1 MKIHAG
7 FHPFE
12 KVRETMTSAPDTLS
26 ARLSSEGLP
35 EGASHIRFSRGGRL
49 LFWTDNFPVFL
60 RESLPMEALEAF
72 LGEMANWIVP
82 PDRSTIEKFRFM
94 LGTEPRGGI
103 GFGVRR
109 QGIYPPG
116 HAGLFYQKVE
126 NGWHCVLLGPVEEP
140 LSPDMILG
148 SRFFSGES
156 GIQGAIEEWLV
167 KMDNQLLEN
176 VALDVLQEGLPDT
189 LLSGI
194 DVHPVHSTAAAS
206 GSSDAPGSEHLAS
219 PADLPLARW
228 WGTVDEKTQ
237 TGKHYTIHSTIR
249 CGRVLPVVAVSAD
262 IRAVGTFGMSEYRKI
277 LSRMASKTLDA
288 ARAFSWSPRYRY
300 VEGWREPE
308 GYDTR
313 WAGEILGHLVRES
326 EEVSLLPV
334 TATKQD
340 LPKILRKTRPDEPY
354 FWIPSR
360 EQVWIALRGTGVEK
374 ARAMVVPSIGARMS
388 LCVGPP
394 VSLEAFARMIADDLK
409 GSSGSPS
416 G

>member
-1 MKIHAG
+1 MKINAG

-12 KVRETMTSAPDTLS
+12 KVRETIPSAPDALS

-60 RESLPMEALEAF
+60 RESLPMDTLEAF
-72 LGEMANWIVP
+72 LGEMTNWIVP
-82 PDRSTIEKFRFM
+82 PDRSATEKLRSM
-94 LGTEPRGGI
+94 LGNEPRGGI

-109 QGIYPPG
+109 QGMYPPG
-116 HAGLFYQKVE
+116 HAGLFYQQVE
-126 NGWHCVLLGPVEEP
+126 NGWHCVLLGPREEP

-167 KMDNQLLEN
+167 SMDNQLLEN
-176 VALDVLQEGLPDT
+176 VALEALQEGLPET
-189 LLSGI
+189 LLSEI
-194 DVHPVHSTAAAS
+194 DVRPVHSTAAAS
-206 GSSDAPGSEHLAS
+206 RPSDEPGSEPVAS
-219 PADLPLARW
+219 PEALPLARW

-262 IRAVGTFGMSEYRKI
+262 IRAVGTFGMSEFRKI
-277 LSRMASKTLDA
+277 LSRMASRTLDA
-288 ARAFSWSPRYRY
+288 VRAFAWSPRYRY
-300 VEGWREPE
+300 VEGWKEPE
-308 GYDTR
+308 GYAIR

-326 EEVSLLPV
+326 EEISVLPV
-334 TATKQD
+334 SARKQD

-360 EQVWIALRGTGVEK
+360 EQAWIALRGTGVEK
-374 ARAMVVPSIGARMS
+374 ARAMVVPSVGARMS
-388 LCVGPP
+388 LCVGSP
-394 VSLEAFARMIADDLK
+394 VSLEAFARTIADELK
-409 GSSGSPS
+409 GASGSSSG
-416 G
+416 